1 MTQDNQKEI
10 LDIISYIRNK
20 LGSFWTLSS
29 LVLMENDNEKF
40 KNLIKETA
48 QISEEKKSIINEI
61 KRYFYWEDI
70 YGI

>member
-10 LDIISYIRNK
+10 LDIIADIRNK